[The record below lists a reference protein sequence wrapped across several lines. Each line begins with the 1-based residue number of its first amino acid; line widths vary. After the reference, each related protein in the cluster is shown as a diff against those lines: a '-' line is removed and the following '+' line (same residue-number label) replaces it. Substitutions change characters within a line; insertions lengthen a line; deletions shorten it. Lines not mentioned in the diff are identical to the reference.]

1 MVDPMKKPP
10 QPRRSRL
17 ELWISLALLAAII
30 AVYAQVRS
38 FAFINYD
45 DPDYVTANT
54 HVLSGL
60 NPQSL
65 AWAFT
70 STQDANW
77 FPLTRLSHLADVQ
90 LFGLDA
96 GAHHLTNVAI
106 HGLSALLLFV
116 LLKRI
121 TRASWPS
128 AFAAFVFAVHPLHV
142 ESVAWVSERKDVL
155 SGLFW
160 MLTLW
165 AYLRYSD
172 RTTFARYSLVVL
184 LFCCG
189 LMAKPMIVTLPFVM
203 LLIDYW
209 RERPGWKRLILEK
222 IPLFAIAIAAGIA
235 TFVIQQ
241 RGGSVSTIAQVP
253 LQLRLGNAAA
263 SYIIYLAQFLWPAK
277 LAVFYP
283 FVAQSVW
290 MEVSAVLTL
299 LVVTFTVLRR
309 GVPRYLT
316 IGWLWYVG
324 TLFPVIG
331 LIQVGAQSRADRYTY
346 IPLIGISIAIA
357 FGAAEL
363 IERRPSLR
371 PAIAACAVAACI
383 AWTAVAMSYASDWQS
398 SIALFEH
405 AAHATRAN
413 YIAYNN
419 LGDALRDAGR
429 PTEAIRN
436 FEMAVEIKPAFA
448 EAQDNLGEALLSQG
462 RLDEALP
469 HILEAVRL
477 DPKAPEARVNLGTA
491 MRQRGMLKGSEVQY
505 REAIALDPENAA
517 ARRGLGNVLAQQNR
531 FDEAL
536 AQYREALRVQPGDPD
551 SHYNLG
557 LLAAQMGNQ
566 GEAIAQ
572 FIEVVRL
579 QPSSPDARFNLG
591 NALAQANRFEDAAAA
606 FQAAVR
612 LKPDYVRAH
621 FNLASSLATLGRYA
635 DAAREFEAVLQLQ
648 PDFAEARKNL
658 ELCRQLQAEHHA
670 R

>member
-436 FEMAVEIKPAFA
+436 FEMAVEIKPASPRPRTTLAKRCFRKGVSMKPCRTFSKPCA
-448 EAQDNLGEALLSQG
+448 WTRKRPRRASIWAPRCANVECSK
-462 RLDEALP
+462 
-469 HILEAVRL
+469 
-477 DPKAPEARVNLGTA
+477 DPKSNIAKPSRSIPRTPPPAADWAMCSRSRTVSTKPWRNIAKPFASSPAIPIRTTTWACSPPRWATRAKRSRSSSRSCGCSLPVPTRASTWA
-491 MRQRGMLKGSEVQY
+491 MRS
-505 REAIALDPENAA
+505 
-517 ARRGLGNVLAQQNR
+517 RRPTASKTPPRR
-531 FDEAL
+531 F
-536 AQYREALRVQPGDPD
+536 RR
-551 SHYNLG
+551 
-557 LLAAQMGNQ
+557 
-566 GEAIAQ
+566 
-572 FIEVVRL
+572 
-579 QPSSPDARFNLG
+579 
-591 NALAQANRFEDAAAA
+591 
-606 FQAAVR
+606 
-612 LKPDYVRAH
+612 
-621 FNLASSLATLGRYA
+621 RY
-635 DAAREFEAVLQLQ
+635 D
-648 PDFAEARKNL
+648 
-658 ELCRQLQAEHHA
+658 
-670 R
+670 